1 MILEKITIII
11 PAYNSSQYLNDAL
24 ESVVNQRLPDY
35 EIIVVDDGSTESEN
49 KRLKEILAN
58 YDHAKLATKKNGGA
72 ASARNFGAKNA
83 TGKYLAFLDSDDI
96 WLENKINSQLQI
108 LKNDNDVGLVVGNIV
123 VADDKLKVKYKAYK
137 YIPDD
142 GQSAIRDFF
151 QGRIV
156 MNTPTILLRREIFEE
171 NGGFPEDLQYR
182 EDHYF
187 LMMIAKSSK
196 IVCDEKC
203 LTVRRER
210 AGSLSSVGDVYT
222 ELGKHTPF
230 WIKSQQQFPFLNI
243 EQAKKNLLIKL
254 FIFYLRNDRKKDI
267 EKITSYIESVD
278 KKYFIAFTLMSKTAW
293 AVKFLY
299 NFRNKIKNARL

>member
-1 MILEKITIII
+1 MILERITIII
-11 PAYNSSQYLNDAL
+11 PAYNSSKYLNDAL
-24 ESVVNQRLPDY
+24 ESVVNQELLDY

-49 KRLKEILAN
+49 KLLTEIIVKYKN
-58 YDHAKLATKKNGGA
+58 AKLAIKKNGGA
-72 ASARNFGAKNA
+72 ASARNFGANIA
-83 TGKYLAFLDSDDI
+83 TGSYLAFLDSDDI

-108 LKNDNDVGLVVGNIV
+108 LKNDKDIGLVVGNIV
-123 VADDKLKVKYKAYK
+123 VADDKLKTKYKAYK
-137 YIPDD
+137 HIPAD

-156 MNTPTILLRREIFEE
+156 MNTPTIMMRREIFDEV
-171 NGGFPEDLQYR
+171 GGFPEDLQYR

-222 ELGKHTPF
+222 ELDKHIPF
-230 WIKSQQQFPFLNI
+230 WKKSQQQFPFLDAG
-243 EQAKKNLLIKL
+243 QAKKNLLIKL
-254 FIFYLRNDRKKDI
+254 FIFYLRNNRTEDI
-267 EKITSYIESVD
+267 IRITTYIKNID
-278 KKYFIAFTLMSKTAW
+278 KKYFVAFTLLSKTAW
-293 AVKFLY
+293 AVKLLY
-299 NFRNKIKNARL
+299 NFRNKIKNVRL